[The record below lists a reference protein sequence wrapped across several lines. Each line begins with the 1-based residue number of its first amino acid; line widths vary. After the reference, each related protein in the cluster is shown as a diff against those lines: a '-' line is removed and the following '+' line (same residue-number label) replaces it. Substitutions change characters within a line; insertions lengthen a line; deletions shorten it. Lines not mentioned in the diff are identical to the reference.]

1 MIAVI
6 PTLMFA
12 GSSPE
17 VRQAEG
23 VQPLAQVRSEVHED
37 LPAVS
42 HHLPLD
48 RQDGGGQQSGG
59 QALTS
64 GSDIRNTLSDSR
76 ARNITSGG
84 STFLWGQY
92 HCRV

>member
-1 MIAVI
+1 MIALI
-6 PTLMFA
+6 PTLIFA

-23 VQPLAQVRSEVHED
+23 VQPLAQVRSEIHED

-48 RQDGGGQQSGG
+48 RQDRRGQQSRGP
-59 QALTS
+59 AL
-64 GSDIRNTLSDSR
+64 SR
-76 ARNITSGG
+76 ATQAVRAGT
-84 STFLWGQY
+84 
-92 HCRV
+92 R